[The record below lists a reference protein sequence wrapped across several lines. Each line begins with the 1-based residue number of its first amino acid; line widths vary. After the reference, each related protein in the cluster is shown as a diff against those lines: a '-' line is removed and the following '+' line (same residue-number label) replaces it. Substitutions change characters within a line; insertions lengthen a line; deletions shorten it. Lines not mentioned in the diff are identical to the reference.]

1 MSISS
6 STHKIFGIIGR
17 LSLVKS
23 NTLQGLNPKQR
34 AVFLRIQVKHYTF
47 IKNKKNIND
56 PIYGFITIKDELI
69 FKLIDHPS
77 FQRLRRISQL
87 GLTYLV
93 YPGAYHTRFHHAI
106 GAMHLMGRAIY
117 TLRQKG
123 HEITPEEE
131 RGVLVAILL
140 HDVGHGPFSHALE
153 HTLIPGVSHEALSL
167 KIMEDLNQEFDGALG
182 LAIDIFTNNYPKAFL
197 HQLISSQ
204 LDMDRLDYLRR
215 DSFYSG
221 VTEGSVNSERLLT
234 MLNVK
239 DDQLVVDAKG
249 IYSVEKFLVARR
261 LMYWQVYMH
270 KTVLSAEFMLVNI
283 LKRAKYLASK
293 CIALPGTQALQ
304 HFLKA
309 DYTWNDFE
317 ENPEIIAKFL
327 LLDDFDV
334 MSAIKDW
341 ALHEDLIL
349 SDLSRRIVHRK
360 LLKIRLQAAPF
371 DEALPD
377 KLAHGIREQYGFE
390 HGEEDY
396 MLIVAKVKNHA
407 YNNKKGHINLLY
419 KDGTTSDISQAAD
432 QMTIQALSE
441 PVERHFIC
449 YPRELKH
456 LL

>member
-1 MSISS
+1 MY
-6 STHKIFGIIGR
+6 TPARLKTCTIF
-17 LSLVKS
+17 
-23 NTLQGLNPKQR
+23 TLQ
-34 AVFLRIQVKHYTF
+34 VKLLTLST
-47 IKNKKNIND
+47 KNKIIND
-56 PIYGFITIKDELI
+56 PIYGFITVKDPLI
-69 FKLIDHPS
+69 YELIDHPY

-131 RGVLVAILL
+131 RGVLIAILL

-167 KIMEDLNQEFDGALG
+167 KIMEELNQEFDGALT
-182 LAIDIFTNNYPKAFL
+182 LAIDIFTNNHPKAFL

-239 DDQLVVDAKG
+239 DDQLVVDSKG

-283 LKRAKYLASK
+283 LKRAKYLANQGVE
-293 CIALPGTQALQ
+293 LTGTQALK
-304 HFLKA
+304 HFLHA

-317 ENPEIIAKFL
+317 ENPAILKKFL
-327 LLDDFDV
+327 ELDDFDV
-334 MSAIKDW
+334 MSGIKDW
-341 ALHEDLIL
+341 ANHSDLIL
-349 SDLSRRIVHRK
+349 SDLSGRIINRN
-360 LLKIRLQAAPF
+360 LLKIRLQETPF
-371 DEALPD
+371 EEE
-377 KLAHGIREQYGFE
+377 LAEKMAEGIRNQYGFT
-390 HGEEDY
+390 HGEEHY
-396 MLIVAKVKNHA
+396 MLIVDKVKNHA

-419 KDGTTSDISQAAD
+419 KDGHTSDISTAAD
-432 QMTIQALSE
+432 QMTINALSE

-449 YPRELKH
+449 FPRELRH

>member
-1 MSISS
+1 VY
-6 STHKIFGIIGR
+6 TPARLKTCTIF
-17 LSLVKS
+17 
-23 NTLQGLNPKQR
+23 TLQ
-34 AVFLRIQVKHYTF
+34 VKLLTLST
-47 IKNKKNIND
+47 KNKIIND
-56 PIYGFITIKDELI
+56 PIYGFITVKDPLI
-69 FKLIDHPS
+69 YELIDHPY

-131 RGVLVAILL
+131 RGVLIAILL

-167 KIMEDLNQEFDGALG
+167 KIMEELNQEFDGALT
-182 LAIDIFTNNYPKAFL
+182 LAIDIFTNNHPKAFL

-239 DDQLVVDAKG
+239 DDQLVVDSKG

-283 LKRAKYLASK
+283 LKRAKYLANQGVE
-293 CIALPGTQALQ
+293 LTGTQALK
-304 HFLKA
+304 HFLHA

-317 ENPEIIAKFL
+317 ENPAILKKFL
-327 LLDDFDV
+327 ELDDFDV
-334 MSAIKDW
+334 MSGIKDW
-341 ALHEDLIL
+341 ANHSDLIL
-349 SDLSRRIVHRK
+349 SDLSSRIINRN
-360 LLKIRLQAAPF
+360 LLKIRLQETPFEEEMAEKMAA
-371 DEALPD
+371 E
-377 KLAHGIREQYGFE
+377 IRNQYGFT
-390 HGEEDY
+390 HGEERY
-396 MLIVAKVKNHA
+396 MLIVDKVKNHA

-419 KDGTTSDISQAAD
+419 KDGHTSDISTAAD
-432 QMTIQALSE
+432 QMTINALSE

-449 YPRELKH
+449 FPRELRH

>member
-1 MSISS
+1 MY
-6 STHKIFGIIGR
+6 TPARLKTCTIF
-17 LSLVKS
+17 
-23 NTLQGLNPKQR
+23 TLQ
-34 AVFLRIQVKHYTF
+34 VKLLTLST
-47 IKNKKNIND
+47 KNKIIND
-56 PIYGFITIKDELI
+56 PIYGFITVKDPLI
-69 FKLIDHPS
+69 YELIDHPY

-131 RGVLVAILL
+131 RGVLIAILL

-167 KIMEDLNQEFDGALG
+167 KIMEELNQEFDGALT
-182 LAIDIFTNNYPKAFL
+182 LAIDIFTNNHPKAFL

-239 DDQLVVDAKG
+239 DDQLVVDSKG
-249 IYSVEKFLVARR
+249 IYSIEKFLVARR

-283 LKRAKYLASK
+283 LKRAKYLATQGVE
-293 CIALPGTQALQ
+293 LTGTQALK
-304 HFLKA
+304 HFLHA

-317 ENPEIIAKFL
+317 ENPSILKKFL
-327 LLDDFDV
+327 ELDDFDV
-334 MSAIKDW
+334 MSGIKDW
-341 ALHEDLIL
+341 ANHSDLIL
-349 SDLSRRIVHRK
+349 SDLSGRIINRN
-360 LLKIRLQAAPF
+360 LLKIRLQETPF
-371 DEALPD
+371 EEE
-377 KLAHGIREQYGFE
+377 LAEKMAEGIRNQYGFT
-390 HGEEDY
+390 HGEERY
-396 MLIVAKVKNHA
+396 MLIVDKVKNHA

-419 KDGTTSDISQAAD
+419 KDGHTSDISTAAD
-432 QMTIQALSE
+432 QMTINALSE

-449 YPRELKH
+449 FPRELRH

>member
-1 MSISS
+1 L
-6 STHKIFGIIGR
+6 ST
-17 LSLVKS
+17 
-23 NTLQGLNPKQR
+23 
-34 AVFLRIQVKHYTF
+34 
-47 IKNKKNIND
+47 KNKIIND
-56 PIYGFITIKDELI
+56 PIYGFITVKDPLI
-69 FKLIDHPS
+69 YELIDHPY

-131 RGVLVAILL
+131 RGVLIAILL

-167 KIMEDLNQEFDGALG
+167 KIMEELNQEFDGALT
-182 LAIDIFTNNYPKAFL
+182 LAIDIFTNNHPKAFL

-239 DDQLVVDAKG
+239 DDQLVVDSKG
-249 IYSVEKFLVARR
+249 IYSIEKFLVARR

-283 LKRAKYLASK
+283 LKRAKYLATQGVE
-293 CIALPGTQALQ
+293 LTGTQALK
-304 HFLKA
+304 HFLHA

-317 ENPEIIAKFL
+317 ENPAILKKFL
-327 LLDDFDV
+327 ELDDFDV
-334 MSAIKDW
+334 MSGIKDW
-341 ALHEDLIL
+341 ANHNDLIL
-349 SDLSRRIVHRK
+349 SDHSSRIINRN
-360 LLKIRLQAAPF
+360 LLKIRLQETPF
-371 DEALPD
+371 EEE
-377 KLAHGIREQYGFE
+377 LAEKMAEGIRNQYGFT
-390 HGEEDY
+390 HGEERY
-396 MLIVAKVKNHA
+396 MLIVDKVKNHA

-419 KDGTTSDISQAAD
+419 KDGHTSDISTAAD
-432 QMTIQALSE
+432 QMTINALSE

-449 YPRELKH
+449 FPRELRH

>member
-1 MSISS
+1 VY
-6 STHKIFGIIGR
+6 TPARLKTCTIF
-17 LSLVKS
+17 
-23 NTLQGLNPKQR
+23 TLQ
-34 AVFLRIQVKHYTF
+34 VKLLTLST
-47 IKNKKNIND
+47 KNKIIND
-56 PIYGFITIKDELI
+56 PIYGFITVKDPLI
-69 FKLIDHPS
+69 YELIDHPY

-131 RGVLVAILL
+131 RGVLIAILL

-167 KIMEDLNQEFDGALG
+167 KIMEELNQEFDSALT
-182 LAIDIFTNNYPKAFL
+182 LAIDIFTNNHPKAFL

-239 DDQLVVDAKG
+239 DDQLVVDSKG

-283 LKRAKYLASK
+283 LKRAKYLANQGVE
-293 CIALPGTQALQ
+293 LTGTQALK
-304 HFLKA
+304 HFLNA

-317 ENPEIIAKFL
+317 ENPAILKKFL
-327 LLDDFDV
+327 ELDDFDV
-334 MSAIKDW
+334 MSGIKDW
-341 ALHEDLIL
+341 ANHNDLIL
-349 SDLSRRIVHRK
+349 SDLSSRIINRN
-360 LLKIRLQAAPF
+360 LLKIRLQETPF
-371 DEALPD
+371 EEEMAE
-377 KLAHGIREQYGFE
+377 KMAEGIRNQYGFT
-390 HGEEDY
+390 HGEEHY
-396 MLIVAKVKNHA
+396 MLIVDKVKNHA

-419 KDGTTSDISQAAD
+419 KDGHTSDISTAAD
-432 QMTIQALSE
+432 QMTINALSE

-449 YPRELKH
+449 FPRELRH

>member
-1 MSISS
+1 VY
-6 STHKIFGIIGR
+6 TPARLKTCTIFT
-17 LSLVKS
+17 S
-23 NTLQGLNPKQR
+23 
-34 AVFLRIQVKHYTF
+34 QVKLLTLST
-47 IKNKKNIND
+47 KNKIIND
-56 PIYGFITIKDELI
+56 PIYGFITVKDPLI
-69 FKLIDHPS
+69 YELIDHPY

-131 RGVLVAILL
+131 RGVLIAILL

-167 KIMEDLNQEFDGALG
+167 KIMEELNQEFDGALT
-182 LAIDIFTNNYPKAFL
+182 LAIDIFTNNHPKAFL

-239 DDQLVVDAKG
+239 DDQLVVDSKG
-249 IYSVEKFLVARR
+249 IYSIEKFLVARR

-283 LKRAKYLASK
+283 LKRAKYLATQGVE
-293 CIALPGTQALQ
+293 LTGTQALK
-304 HFLKA
+304 HFLHA

-317 ENPEIIAKFL
+317 ENPAILKKFL
-327 LLDDFDV
+327 ELDDFDV
-334 MSAIKDW
+334 MSGIKDW
-341 ALHEDLIL
+341 ANHNDLIL
-349 SDLSRRIVHRK
+349 SDLSSRIINRN
-360 LLKIRLQAAPF
+360 LLKIRLQETPF
-371 DEALPD
+371 EEE
-377 KLAHGIREQYGFE
+377 LAEKMAEGIRNQYGFT
-390 HGEEDY
+390 HGEERY
-396 MLIVAKVKNHA
+396 MLIVDKVKNHA

-419 KDGTTSDISQAAD
+419 KDGHTSDISTAAD
-432 QMTIQALSE
+432 QMTINALSE

-449 YPRELKH
+449 FPRELRH

>member
-1 MSISS
+1 VY
-6 STHKIFGIIGR
+6 TPARLKTCTIF
-17 LSLVKS
+17 
-23 NTLQGLNPKQR
+23 TLQ
-34 AVFLRIQVKHYTF
+34 VKLLTLST
-47 IKNKKNIND
+47 KNKIIND
-56 PIYGFITIKDELI
+56 PIYGFITVKDPLI
-69 FKLIDHPS
+69 YELIDHPY

-131 RGVLVAILL
+131 RGVLIAILL

-167 KIMEDLNQEFDGALG
+167 KIMEELNQEFDGALT
-182 LAIDIFTNNYPKAFL
+182 LAIDIFTNNHPKAFL

-239 DDQLVVDAKG
+239 DDQLVVDSKG
-249 IYSVEKFLVARR
+249 IYSIEKFLVARR

-283 LKRAKYLASK
+283 LKRAKYLATQGVELT
-293 CIALPGTQALQ
+293 CTQALK
-304 HFLKA
+304 HFLHA

-317 ENPEIIAKFL
+317 ENPAILKKFL
-327 LLDDFDV
+327 ELDDFDV
-334 MSAIKDW
+334 MSSIKDW
-341 ALHEDLIL
+341 ANHNDLIL
-349 SDLSRRIVHRK
+349 SDLSGRIINRN
-360 LLKIRLQAAPF
+360 LLKIRLQETPF
-371 DEALPD
+371 EEEMAE
-377 KLAHGIREQYGFE
+377 KMAEGIRNQYGFT
-390 HGEEDY
+390 HGEERY
-396 MLIVAKVKNHA
+396 MLIVDKVKNHA

-419 KDGTTSDISQAAD
+419 KDGHTSDISAAAD
-432 QMTIQALSE
+432 QMTINALSE

-449 YPRELKH
+449 FPRELRH

>member
-1 MSISS
+1 MS
-6 STHKIFGIIGR
+6 K
-17 LSLVKS
+17 
-23 NTLQGLNPKQR
+23 
-34 AVFLRIQVKHYTF
+34 
-47 IKNKKNIND
+47 KNKIIND
-56 PIYGFITIKDELI
+56 PIYGFITIKDGLVYE
-69 FKLIDHPS
+69 LIDHPY

-131 RGVLVAILL
+131 RGVLIAILL

-167 KIMEDLNQEFDGALG
+167 KIMEELNQEFDGALT
-182 LAIDIFTNNYPKAFL
+182 LAIDIFTNNHPKAFL

-239 DDQLVVDAKG
+239 DDQLVVDSKG

-283 LKRAKYLASK
+283 LKRAKYLASQGVE
-293 CIALPGTQALQ
+293 LNGTQALK
-304 HFLKA
+304 HFLHA

-317 ENPEIIAKFL
+317 ENPAILKKFL
-327 LLDDFDV
+327 ELDDFDV
-334 MSAIKDW
+334 MSGIKDW
-341 ALHEDLIL
+341 ANHSDLIL
-349 SDLSRRIVHRK
+349 SDLSGRIINRN
-360 LLKIRLQAAPF
+360 LLKIRLQETPF
-371 DEALPD
+371 EEE
-377 KLAHGIREQYGFE
+377 LAEKMAEGIRNQYGFT
-390 HGEEDY
+390 HGEERY
-396 MLIVAKVKNHA
+396 MLIVDKVKNHA

-419 KDGTTSDISQAAD
+419 KDGHTSDISTAAD
-432 QMTIQALSE
+432 QMTINALSE

-449 YPRELKH
+449 FPRELRH

>member
-1 MSISS
+1 VY
-6 STHKIFGIIGR
+6 TPARLKTCTIF
-17 LSLVKS
+17 
-23 NTLQGLNPKQR
+23 TLQ
-34 AVFLRIQVKHYTF
+34 VKLLTLST
-47 IKNKKNIND
+47 KNKIIND
-56 PIYGFITIKDELI
+56 PIYGFITVKDPLI
-69 FKLIDHPS
+69 YELIDHPY

-131 RGVLVAILL
+131 RGVLIAILL

-167 KIMEDLNQEFDGALG
+167 KIMEELNQEFDGALT
-182 LAIDIFTNNYPKAFL
+182 LAIDIFTNNHPKAFL

-239 DDQLVVDAKG
+239 DDQLVVDSKG

-283 LKRAKYLASK
+283 LKRAKYLANQGVE
-293 CIALPGTQALQ
+293 LTGTQALK
-304 HFLKA
+304 HFLHA

-317 ENPEIIAKFL
+317 ENPAILKKFL
-327 LLDDFDV
+327 ELDDFDV
-334 MSAIKDW
+334 MSGIKDW
-341 ALHEDLIL
+341 ANHNDLIL
-349 SDLSRRIVHRK
+349 SDLSSRIINRN
-360 LLKIRLQAAPF
+360 LLKIRLQETPF
-371 DEALPD
+371 EEE
-377 KLAHGIREQYGFE
+377 LAEKMAEGIRNQYGFT
-390 HGEEDY
+390 HGEERY
-396 MLIVAKVKNHA
+396 MLIVDKVKNHA

-419 KDGTTSDISQAAD
+419 KDGHTSDISTAAD
-432 QMTIQALSE
+432 QMTINALSE

-449 YPRELKH
+449 FPRELRH

>member
-1 MSISS
+1 MY
-6 STHKIFGIIGR
+6 TPARLKTCTIF
-17 LSLVKS
+17 
-23 NTLQGLNPKQR
+23 TLQ
-34 AVFLRIQVKHYTF
+34 VKLLTLST
-47 IKNKKNIND
+47 KNKIIND
-56 PIYGFITIKDELI
+56 PIYGFITVKDPLI
-69 FKLIDHPS
+69 YELIDHPY

-131 RGVLVAILL
+131 RGVLIAILL

-167 KIMEDLNQEFDGALG
+167 KIMEELNEEFDGALT
-182 LAIDIFTNNYPKAFL
+182 LAIDIFTNNHPKAFL

-239 DDQLVVDAKG
+239 DDQLVVDSKG
-249 IYSVEKFLVARR
+249 IYSIEKFLVARR

-283 LKRAKYLASK
+283 LKRAKYLATQGVE
-293 CIALPGTQALQ
+293 LTGTQALK
-304 HFLKA
+304 HFLHA

-317 ENPEIIAKFL
+317 ENQAILKKFL
-327 LLDDFDV
+327 ELDDFDV
-334 MSAIKDW
+334 MSGIKDW
-341 ALHEDLIL
+341 ANHSDLIL
-349 SDLSRRIVHRK
+349 SDLSGRIINRN
-360 LLKIRLQAAPF
+360 LLKIRLQETPF
-371 DEALPD
+371 EEE
-377 KLAHGIREQYGFE
+377 LAEKMAEGIRNQYGFT
-390 HGEEDY
+390 HGEERY
-396 MLIVAKVKNHA
+396 MLIVDKVKNHA

-419 KDGTTSDISQAAD
+419 KDGHTSDISTAAD
-432 QMTIQALSE
+432 QMTINALSE

-449 YPRELKH
+449 FPRELRH

>member
-1 MSISS
+1 MY
-6 STHKIFGIIGR
+6 TPARLKTCTIF
-17 LSLVKS
+17 
-23 NTLQGLNPKQR
+23 TLQ
-34 AVFLRIQVKHYTF
+34 VKLLTLST
-47 IKNKKNIND
+47 KNKIIND
-56 PIYGFITIKDELI
+56 PIYGFITVKDPLI
-69 FKLIDHPS
+69 YELIDHPY

-131 RGVLVAILL
+131 RGVLIAILL

-167 KIMEDLNQEFDGALG
+167 KIMEELNQEFDGALT
-182 LAIDIFTNNYPKAFL
+182 LAIDIFTNNHPKAFL

-239 DDQLVVDAKG
+239 DDQLVVDSKG
-249 IYSVEKFLVARR
+249 IYSIEKFLVARR

-283 LKRAKYLASK
+283 LKRAKYLATQGVE
-293 CIALPGTQALQ
+293 LTGTQALK
-304 HFLKA
+304 HFLHA

-317 ENPEIIAKFL
+317 ENPAILKKFL
-327 LLDDFDV
+327 ELDDFDV
-334 MSAIKDW
+334 MSGIKDW
-341 ALHEDLIL
+341 ANHNDLIL
-349 SDLSRRIVHRK
+349 SDLSGRIINRN
-360 LLKIRLQAAPF
+360 LLKIRLQETPF
-371 DEALPD
+371 EEE
-377 KLAHGIREQYGFE
+377 LAEKMAEGIRNQYGFT
-390 HGEEDY
+390 HGEERY
-396 MLIVAKVKNHA
+396 MLIVDKVKNHA

-419 KDGTTSDISQAAD
+419 KDGHTSDISTAAD
-432 QMTIQALSE
+432 QMTINALSE

-449 YPRELKH
+449 FPRELRH

>member
-1 MSISS
+1 L
-6 STHKIFGIIGR
+6 ST
-17 LSLVKS
+17 
-23 NTLQGLNPKQR
+23 
-34 AVFLRIQVKHYTF
+34 
-47 IKNKKNIND
+47 KNKIIND
-56 PIYGFITIKDELI
+56 PIYGFITIKDPLIYELI
-69 FKLIDHPS
+69 NHPY

-123 HEITPEEE
+123 QEISSEEE
-131 RGVLVAILL
+131 RGVLIAILL
-140 HDVGHGPFSHALE
+140 HDIGHGPFSHALE

-167 KIMEDLNQEFDGALG
+167 KIMEELNLEYNGSLD
-182 LAIDIFTNNYPKAFL
+182 LAIDIFTNNYSKAYL

-239 DDQLVVDAKG
+239 DDQLVVDSKG

-270 KTVLSAEFMLVNI
+270 KTVISAEFMLVNI
-283 LKRAKYLASK
+283 LKRAKYLAAQG
-293 CIALPGTQALQ
+293 IALDGPRTLK

-317 ENPEIIAKFL
+317 ENPEILKKFL
-327 LLDDFDV
+327 SLDDFDI
-334 MSAIKDW
+334 MSGIKEW
-341 ALHEDLIL
+341 VNNKDLLL
-349 SDLSRRIVHRK
+349 SDLS
-360 LLKIRLQAAPF
+360 
-371 DEALPD
+371 
-377 KLAHGIREQYGFE
+377 Y
-390 HGEEDY
+390 
-396 MLIVAKVKNHA
+396 KN
-407 YNNKKGHINLLY
+407 Y
-419 KDGTTSDISQAAD
+419 Q
-432 QMTIQALSE
+432 
-441 PVERHFIC
+441 
-449 YPRELKH
+449 
-456 LL
+456 

>member
-1 MSISS
+1 MYTPARLKTCTIFTLPVKLLTL
-6 STHKIFGIIGR
+6 ST
-17 LSLVKS
+17 
-23 NTLQGLNPKQR
+23 
-34 AVFLRIQVKHYTF
+34 
-47 IKNKKNIND
+47 KNKIIND
-56 PIYGFITIKDELI
+56 PIYGFITVKDPLIYELI
-69 FKLIDHPS
+69 NHPY

-131 RGVLVAILL
+131 RGVLIAILL

-167 KIMEDLNQEFDGALG
+167 KIMEELNQEFDGALT
-182 LAIDIFTNNYPKAFL
+182 LAIDIFTNNHPKAFL

-239 DDQLVVDAKG
+239 DDQLVVDSKG

-283 LKRAKYLASK
+283 LKRAKYLA
-293 CIALPGTQALQ
+293 AQGVELTGTQALK
-304 HFLKA
+304 HFLHA

-317 ENPEIIAKFL
+317 ENPAILKKFL
-327 LLDDFDV
+327 ELDDFDV
-334 MSAIKDW
+334 MSGIKDW
-341 ALHEDLIL
+341 ANHNDLIL
-349 SDLSRRIVHRK
+349 SDLSGRIINRN
-360 LLKIRLQAAPF
+360 LLKIRLQETPF
-371 DEALPD
+371 EEE
-377 KLAHGIREQYGFE
+377 LAKKMAEGIRNQYGFT
-390 HGEEDY
+390 HGEERY
-396 MLIVAKVKNHA
+396 MLIVDKVKNHA

-419 KDGTTSDISQAAD
+419 KDGHTSDISTAAD
-432 QMTIQALSE
+432 QMTINALSE

-449 YPRELKH
+449 FPRELRH

>member
-1 MSISS
+1 MY
-6 STHKIFGIIGR
+6 TPARLKTCTIF
-17 LSLVKS
+17 
-23 NTLQGLNPKQR
+23 TLQ
-34 AVFLRIQVKHYTF
+34 VKLLTLST
-47 IKNKKNIND
+47 KNKIIND
-56 PIYGFITIKDELI
+56 PIYGFITVKDPLIYELI
-69 FKLIDHPS
+69 NHPY

-131 RGVLVAILL
+131 RGVLIAILL

-167 KIMEDLNQEFDGALG
+167 KIMEELNQEFDGALT
-182 LAIDIFTNNYPKAFL
+182 LAIDIFTNNHPKAFL

-239 DDQLVVDAKG
+239 DDQLVVDSKG

-283 LKRAKYLASK
+283 LRRAKYLATQGVE
-293 CIALPGTQALQ
+293 LTGTQALK
-304 HFLKA
+304 HFLHA

-317 ENPEIIAKFL
+317 ENPAILKKFL
-327 LLDDFDV
+327 ELDDFDV
-334 MSAIKDW
+334 MSGIKDW
-341 ALHEDLIL
+341 ANHNDLIL
-349 SDLSRRIVHRK
+349 SDLSGRIINRN
-360 LLKIRLQAAPF
+360 LLKIRLQETPF
-371 DEALPD
+371 EEE
-377 KLAHGIREQYGFE
+377 LAKKMAEGIRNQYGFT
-390 HGEEDY
+390 HGEERY
-396 MLIVAKVKNHA
+396 MLIVDKVKNHA

-419 KDGTTSDISQAAD
+419 KDGHTSDISTAAD
-432 QMTIQALSE
+432 QMTINALSE

-449 YPRELKH
+449 FPRELRH

>member
-1 MSISS
+1 MY
-6 STHKIFGIIGR
+6 TPARLKTCTIF
-17 LSLVKS
+17 
-23 NTLQGLNPKQR
+23 TLQ
-34 AVFLRIQVKHYTF
+34 VKLLTLST
-47 IKNKKNIND
+47 KNKIIND
-56 PIYGFITIKDELI
+56 PIYGFITVKDPLI
-69 FKLIDHPS
+69 YKLIDHPY

-131 RGVLVAILL
+131 RGVLIAILL

-167 KIMEDLNQEFDGALG
+167 KIMEELNQEFDGALT
-182 LAIDIFTNNYPKAFL
+182 LAIDIFTNNHPKAFL

-239 DDQLVVDAKG
+239 DDQLVVDSKG

-283 LKRAKYLASK
+283 LKRAKYLAGQGVE
-293 CIALPGTQALQ
+293 LTGTQALK
-304 HFLKA
+304 HFLHA

-317 ENPEIIAKFL
+317 ENPAILKKFL
-327 LLDDFDV
+327 ELDDFDV
-334 MSAIKDW
+334 MSGIKDW
-341 ALHEDLIL
+341 ANHSDLIL
-349 SDLSRRIVHRK
+349 SDLSGRIINRN
-360 LLKIRLQAAPF
+360 LLKIRLQEAPF
-371 DEALPD
+371 AEE
-377 KLAHGIREQYGFE
+377 LAKKMAEGIRNQYGFT
-390 HGEEDY
+390 HGEERY
-396 MLIVAKVKNHA
+396 MLIVDKVKNHA

-419 KDGTTSDISQAAD
+419 KDGHTSDISTAAD
-432 QMTIQALSE
+432 QMTINALSE

-449 YPRELKH
+449 FPRELRY

>member
-1 MSISS
+1 VY
-6 STHKIFGIIGR
+6 TPARLKTCTIF
-17 LSLVKS
+17 
-23 NTLQGLNPKQR
+23 TLQ
-34 AVFLRIQVKHYTF
+34 VKLLTLST
-47 IKNKKNIND
+47 KNKIIND
-56 PIYGFITIKDELI
+56 PIYGFITVKDPLI
-69 FKLIDHPS
+69 YELIDHPY

-131 RGVLVAILL
+131 RGVLIAILL

-167 KIMEDLNQEFDGALG
+167 KIMEELNQEFDGALT
-182 LAIDIFTNNYPKAFL
+182 LAIDIFTNNHPKAFL

-239 DDQLVVDAKG
+239 DDQLVVDSKG
-249 IYSVEKFLVARR
+249 IYSIEKFLVARR

-283 LKRAKYLASK
+283 LKRAKYLATQGVE
-293 CIALPGTQALQ
+293 LTGTQALK
-304 HFLKA
+304 HFLHA

-317 ENPEIIAKFL
+317 ENPAILKKFL
-327 LLDDFDV
+327 ELDDFDV
-334 MSAIKDW
+334 MSGIKDW
-341 ALHEDLIL
+341 ANHNDLIL
-349 SDLSRRIVHRK
+349 SDLSGRIINRN
-360 LLKIRLQAAPF
+360 LLKIRLQETPF
-371 DEALPD
+371 EEE
-377 KLAHGIREQYGFE
+377 LAEKMAEGIRNQYGFT
-390 HGEEDY
+390 HGEERY
-396 MLIVAKVKNHA
+396 MLIVDKVKNHA

-419 KDGTTSDISQAAD
+419 KDGHTSDISTAAD
-432 QMTIQALSE
+432 QMTINALSE

-449 YPRELKH
+449 FPRELRH

>member
-1 MSISS
+1 MY
-6 STHKIFGIIGR
+6 TPARLKTCTIF
-17 LSLVKS
+17 
-23 NTLQGLNPKQR
+23 TLQ
-34 AVFLRIQVKHYTF
+34 VKLLTLST
-47 IKNKKNIND
+47 KNKIIND
-56 PIYGFITIKDELI
+56 PIYGFITVKDPLI
-69 FKLIDHPS
+69 YELIDHPY

-131 RGVLVAILL
+131 RGVLIAILL

-167 KIMEDLNQEFDGALG
+167 KIMEELNQEFDGALT
-182 LAIDIFTNNYPKAFL
+182 LAIDIFTNNHPKAFL

-239 DDQLVVDAKG
+239 DDQLVVDSKG

-283 LKRAKYLASK
+283 LKRAKYLANQGVE
-293 CIALPGTQALQ
+293 LTGTQALK
-304 HFLKA
+304 HFLHA

-317 ENPEIIAKFL
+317 ENPAILKKFL
-327 LLDDFDV
+327 ELDDFDV
-334 MSAIKDW
+334 MSSIKDW
-341 ALHEDLIL
+341 ANHNDLIL
-349 SDLSRRIVHRK
+349 SDLSSRIINRN
-360 LLKIRLQAAPF
+360 LLKIRLQETPF
-371 DEALPD
+371 EEEMAE
-377 KLAHGIREQYGFE
+377 KMAEGIRNQYGFT
-390 HGEEDY
+390 HGEERY
-396 MLIVAKVKNHA
+396 MLIVDKVKNHA

-419 KDGTTSDISQAAD
+419 KDGHTSDISTAAD
-432 QMTIQALSE
+432 QMTINALSE

-449 YPRELKH
+449 FPRELRH

>member
-1 MSISS
+1 MY
-6 STHKIFGIIGR
+6 TPARLKTCTIF
-17 LSLVKS
+17 
-23 NTLQGLNPKQR
+23 TLQ
-34 AVFLRIQVKHYTF
+34 VKLLTLST
-47 IKNKKNIND
+47 KNKIIND
-56 PIYGFITIKDELI
+56 PIYGFITVKDPLI
-69 FKLIDHPS
+69 YELIDHPY

-131 RGVLVAILL
+131 RGVLIAILL

-167 KIMEDLNQEFDGALG
+167 KIMEELNQEFDGALT
-182 LAIDIFTNNYPKAFL
+182 LAIDIFTNNHPKAFL

-239 DDQLVVDAKG
+239 DDQLVVDSKG
-249 IYSVEKFLVARR
+249 IYSIEKFLVARR

-283 LKRAKYLASK
+283 LKRAKYLATQGVE
-293 CIALPGTQALQ
+293 LTGTQALK
-304 HFLKA
+304 HFLHA

-317 ENPEIIAKFL
+317 ENPAILKKFL
-327 LLDDFDV
+327 ELDDFDV
-334 MSAIKDW
+334 MSGIKDW
-341 ALHEDLIL
+341 ANHSDLIL
-349 SDLSRRIVHRK
+349 SDLSGRIINRN
-360 LLKIRLQAAPF
+360 LLKIRLQETPF
-371 DEALPD
+371 EEE
-377 KLAHGIREQYGFE
+377 LAEKMAEGIRNQYGFT
-390 HGEEDY
+390 HGEERY
-396 MLIVAKVKNHA
+396 MLIVDKVKNHA

-419 KDGTTSDISQAAD
+419 KDGHTSDISTAAD
-432 QMTIQALSE
+432 QMTINALSE

-449 YPRELKH
+449 FPRELRH

>member
-1 MSISS
+1 MY
-6 STHKIFGIIGR
+6 TPARLKTCTIF
-17 LSLVKS
+17 
-23 NTLQGLNPKQR
+23 TLQ
-34 AVFLRIQVKHYTF
+34 VKLLTLST
-47 IKNKKNIND
+47 KNKIIND
-56 PIYGFITIKDELI
+56 PIYGFITVKDPLI
-69 FKLIDHPS
+69 YELIDHPY

-131 RGVLVAILL
+131 RGVLIAILL

-167 KIMEDLNQEFDGALG
+167 KIMEELNQEFDGALT
-182 LAIDIFTNNYPKAFL
+182 LAIDIFTNNHPKAFL

-204 LDMDRLDYLRR
+204 MDMDRLDYLRR

-239 DDQLVVDAKG
+239 DDQLVVDSKG

-283 LKRAKYLASK
+283 LKRAKYLA
-293 CIALPGTQALQ
+293 AQGVELTGTQALK
-304 HFLKA
+304 HFLHA

-317 ENPEIIAKFL
+317 ENPAILKKFL
-327 LLDDFDV
+327 ELDDFDV
-334 MSAIKDW
+334 MSGIKDW
-341 ALHEDLIL
+341 ANHSDLIL
-349 SDLSRRIVHRK
+349 SDLSGRIINRN
-360 LLKIRLQAAPF
+360 LLKIRLQETPF
-371 DEALPD
+371 EEE
-377 KLAHGIREQYGFE
+377 LAKKMAEGIRNQYGFT
-390 HGEEDY
+390 HGEERY
-396 MLIVAKVKNHA
+396 MLIVDKVKNHA

-419 KDGTTSDISQAAD
+419 KDGHTSDISTAAD
-432 QMTIQALSE
+432 QMTINALSE

-449 YPRELKH
+449 FPRELRH

>member
-1 MSISS
+1 MY
-6 STHKIFGIIGR
+6 TPARLKTCTIF
-17 LSLVKS
+17 
-23 NTLQGLNPKQR
+23 TLQ
-34 AVFLRIQVKHYTF
+34 VKLLTLST
-47 IKNKKNIND
+47 KNKIIND
-56 PIYGFITIKDELI
+56 PIYGFITVKDPLI
-69 FKLIDHPS
+69 YELIDHPY

-131 RGVLVAILL
+131 RGVLIAILL

-167 KIMEDLNQEFDGALG
+167 KIMEELNQEFDGALT
-182 LAIDIFTNNYPKAFL
+182 LAIDIFTNNHPKAFL

-239 DDQLVVDAKG
+239 DDQLVVDSKG
-249 IYSVEKFLVARR
+249 IYSIEKFLVARR

-283 LKRAKYLASK
+283 LKRAKYLATQGVELTGTH
-293 CIALPGTQALQ
+293 ALK
-304 HFLKA
+304 HFLHA

-317 ENPEIIAKFL
+317 ENPAILKKFL
-327 LLDDFDV
+327 ELDDFDV
-334 MSAIKDW
+334 MSGIKDW
-341 ALHEDLIL
+341 ANHNDLIL
-349 SDLSRRIVHRK
+349 SDLSSRIINRN
-360 LLKIRLQAAPF
+360 LLKIRLQETPF
-371 DEALPD
+371 EEE
-377 KLAHGIREQYGFE
+377 LAEKMAEGIRNQYGFT
-390 HGEEDY
+390 HGEERY
-396 MLIVAKVKNHA
+396 MLIVDKVKNHA

-419 KDGTTSDISQAAD
+419 KDGHTSDISTAAD
-432 QMTIQALSE
+432 QMTINALSE

-449 YPRELKH
+449 FPRELRH

>member
-1 MSISS
+1 MY
-6 STHKIFGIIGR
+6 TPARLKTCTIF
-17 LSLVKS
+17 
-23 NTLQGLNPKQR
+23 TLQ
-34 AVFLRIQVKHYTF
+34 VKLLTLST
-47 IKNKKNIND
+47 KNKIIND
-56 PIYGFITIKDELI
+56 PIYGFITVKDPLI
-69 FKLIDHPS
+69 YELIDHPY

-131 RGVLVAILL
+131 RGVLIAILL

-167 KIMEDLNQEFDGALG
+167 KIMEELNQEFDGALT

-239 DDQLVVDAKG
+239 DDQLVVDSKG
-249 IYSVEKFLVARR
+249 IYSIEKFLVARR

-283 LKRAKYLASK
+283 LKRAKYLATQGVE
-293 CIALPGTQALQ
+293 LTGTQALK
-304 HFLKA
+304 HFLHA

-317 ENPEIIAKFL
+317 ENPAILKKFL
-327 LLDDFDV
+327 ELDDFDV
-334 MSAIKDW
+334 MSGIKDW
-341 ALHEDLIL
+341 ANHSDLIL
-349 SDLSRRIVHRK
+349 SDLSGRIINRN
-360 LLKIRLQAAPF
+360 LLKIRLQETPF
-371 DEALPD
+371 EEE
-377 KLAHGIREQYGFE
+377 LAEKMAEGIRNQYGFT
-390 HGEEDY
+390 HGEERY
-396 MLIVAKVKNHA
+396 MLIVDKVKNHA

-419 KDGTTSDISQAAD
+419 KDGHTSDISTAAD
-432 QMTIQALSE
+432 QMTINALSE

-449 YPRELKH
+449 FPRELRH

>member
-1 MSISS
+1 MY
-6 STHKIFGIIGR
+6 TPARLKTCTIF
-17 LSLVKS
+17 
-23 NTLQGLNPKQR
+23 TLQ
-34 AVFLRIQVKHYTF
+34 VKLLTLST
-47 IKNKKNIND
+47 KNKIIND
-56 PIYGFITIKDELI
+56 PIYGFITVKDPLI
-69 FKLIDHPS
+69 YELIDHPY

-131 RGVLVAILL
+131 RGVLIAILL

-167 KIMEDLNQEFDGALG
+167 KIMEELNQEFDGALT
-182 LAIDIFTNNYPKAFL
+182 LAIDIFTNNHPKAFL

-239 DDQLVVDAKG
+239 DDQLVVDSKG

-283 LKRAKYLASK
+283 LKRAKYLANQGVE
-293 CIALPGTQALQ
+293 LTGTQALK
-304 HFLKA
+304 HFLHA

-317 ENPEIIAKFL
+317 ENPAILKKFL
-327 LLDDFDV
+327 ELDDFDV
-334 MSAIKDW
+334 MSGIKDW
-341 ALHEDLIL
+341 ANHNDLIL
-349 SDLSRRIVHRK
+349 SDLSGRIINRN
-360 LLKIRLQAAPF
+360 LLKIRLQETPF
-371 DEALPD
+371 EEEMAE
-377 KLAHGIREQYGFE
+377 KMAEGIRNQYGFT
-390 HGEEDY
+390 HGEERY
-396 MLIVAKVKNHA
+396 MLIVDKVKNHA

-419 KDGTTSDISQAAD
+419 KDGHTSDISTAAD
-432 QMTIQALSE
+432 QMTINALSE

-449 YPRELKH
+449 FPRELRH

>member
-1 MSISS
+1 MY
-6 STHKIFGIIGR
+6 TPARLKTCTIF
-17 LSLVKS
+17 
-23 NTLQGLNPKQR
+23 TLQ
-34 AVFLRIQVKHYTF
+34 VKLLTLST
-47 IKNKKNIND
+47 KNKIIND
-56 PIYGFITIKDELI
+56 PIYGFITVKDPLI
-69 FKLIDHPS
+69 YELIDHPY

-131 RGVLVAILL
+131 RGVLIAILL

-167 KIMEDLNQEFDGALG
+167 KIMEELNQEFDGALT
-182 LAIDIFTNNYPKAFL
+182 LAIDIFTNNHPKAFL

-239 DDQLVVDAKG
+239 DDQLVVDSKG
-249 IYSVEKFLVARR
+249 IYSIEKFLVARR

-283 LKRAKYLASK
+283 LKRAKYLATQGVE
-293 CIALPGTQALQ
+293 LTGTQALK
-304 HFLKA
+304 HFLHA

-317 ENPEIIAKFL
+317 ENPAILKKFL
-327 LLDDFDV
+327 ELDDFDV
-334 MSAIKDW
+334 MSGIKDW
-341 ALHEDLIL
+341 ANHSDLIL
-349 SDLSRRIVHRK
+349 SDLSGRIINRN
-360 LLKIRLQAAPF
+360 LLKIRLQETPF
-371 DEALPD
+371 EEE
-377 KLAHGIREQYGFE
+377 LAEKMAEGIRNLYGFS
-390 HGEEDY
+390 HGEERY
-396 MLIVAKVKNHA
+396 MLIVDKVKNHA

-419 KDGTTSDISQAAD
+419 KDGHTSDISTAAD
-432 QMTIQALSE
+432 QMTINALSE

-449 YPRELKH
+449 FPRELRH

>member
-1 MSISS
+1 VY
-6 STHKIFGIIGR
+6 TPARLKTCTIF
-17 LSLVKS
+17 
-23 NTLQGLNPKQR
+23 TLQ
-34 AVFLRIQVKHYTF
+34 VKLLTLST
-47 IKNKKNIND
+47 KNKIIND
-56 PIYGFITIKDELI
+56 PIYGFITVKDPLI
-69 FKLIDHPS
+69 YELIDHPY

-131 RGVLVAILL
+131 RGVLIAILL

-167 KIMEDLNQEFDGALG
+167 KIMEELNQEFDSALT
-182 LAIDIFTNNYPKAFL
+182 LAIDIFTNNHPKAFL

-239 DDQLVVDAKG
+239 DDQLVVDSKG

-283 LKRAKYLASK
+283 LKRAKYLANQGVE
-293 CIALPGTQALQ
+293 LTGTQALK
-304 HFLKA
+304 HFLNA

-317 ENPEIIAKFL
+317 ENPAILKKFL
-327 LLDDFDV
+327 ELDDFDV
-334 MSAIKDW
+334 MSGIKDW
-341 ALHEDLIL
+341 ANHNDLIL
-349 SDLSRRIVHRK
+349 SDLSSRIINRN
-360 LLKIRLQAAPF
+360 LLKIRLQETPF
-371 DEALPD
+371 EEEMAE
-377 KLAHGIREQYGFE
+377 KMAEGIRNQYGFT
-390 HGEEDY
+390 HGEERY
-396 MLIVAKVKNHA
+396 MLIVDKVKNHA

-419 KDGTTSDISQAAD
+419 KDGHTSDISTAAD
-432 QMTIQALSE
+432 QMTINALSE

-449 YPRELKH
+449 FPRELRH

>member
-1 MSISS
+1 MS
-6 STHKIFGIIGR
+6 K
-17 LSLVKS
+17 
-23 NTLQGLNPKQR
+23 
-34 AVFLRIQVKHYTF
+34 
-47 IKNKKNIND
+47 KNKIIND
-56 PIYGFITIKDELI
+56 PIYGFITIKDGLI
-69 FKLIDHPS
+69 YELIDHPY

-131 RGVLVAILL
+131 RGVLIAILL

-167 KIMEDLNQEFDGALG
+167 KIMEELNQEFDGALT
-182 LAIDIFTNNYPKAFL
+182 LAIDIFTNNHPKAFL

-239 DDQLVVDAKG
+239 DDQLVVDSKG

-283 LKRAKYLASK
+283 LKRAKYLAGQGVE
-293 CIALPGTQALQ
+293 LTGTQALK
-304 HFLKA
+304 HFLHA

-317 ENPEIIAKFL
+317 ENPAILKKFL
-327 LLDDFDV
+327 ELDDFDV
-334 MSAIKDW
+334 MSGIKDW
-341 ALHEDLIL
+341 ANHSDLIL
-349 SDLSRRIVHRK
+349 SDLSSRIINRN
-360 LLKIRLQAAPF
+360 LLKIRLQEAPF
-371 DEALPD
+371 AQE
-377 KLAHGIREQYGFE
+377 LAKKMAEGIRNQYGFT
-390 HGEEDY
+390 HGEERY
-396 MLIVAKVKNHA
+396 MLIVDKVKNHA

-419 KDGTTSDISQAAD
+419 KDGHTSDISTAAD
-432 QMTIQALSE
+432 QMTINALSE

-449 YPRELKH
+449 FPRELRH

>member
-1 MSISS
+1 MY
-6 STHKIFGIIGR
+6 TPARLKTCTIF
-17 LSLVKS
+17 
-23 NTLQGLNPKQR
+23 TLQ
-34 AVFLRIQVKHYTF
+34 VKLLTLST
-47 IKNKKNIND
+47 KNKIIND
-56 PIYGFITIKDELI
+56 PIYGFITVKDPLI
-69 FKLIDHPS
+69 YELIDHPY

-131 RGVLVAILL
+131 RGVLIAILL

-167 KIMEDLNQEFDGALG
+167 KIMEELNQEFDGALT
-182 LAIDIFTNNYPKAFL
+182 LAIDIFTNNHPKAFL

-239 DDQLVVDAKG
+239 DDQLVVDSKG
-249 IYSVEKFLVARR
+249 IYSIEKFLVARR

-283 LKRAKYLASK
+283 LKRAKYLATQGVE
-293 CIALPGTQALQ
+293 LTGTQALK
-304 HFLKA
+304 HFLHA

-317 ENPEIIAKFL
+317 ENPAILKKFL
-327 LLDDFDV
+327 ELDDFDV
-334 MSAIKDW
+334 MSGIKDW
-341 ALHEDLIL
+341 VNHSDLIL
-349 SDLSRRIVHRK
+349 SDLSGRIINRN
-360 LLKIRLQAAPF
+360 LLKIRLQETPF
-371 DEALPD
+371 EEE
-377 KLAHGIREQYGFE
+377 LAEKMAEGIRNQYGFT
-390 HGEEDY
+390 HGEERY
-396 MLIVAKVKNHA
+396 MLIVDKVKNHA

-419 KDGTTSDISQAAD
+419 KDGHTSDISTAAD
-432 QMTIQALSE
+432 QMTINALSE

-449 YPRELKH
+449 FPRELRH

>member
-1 MSISS
+1 MS
-6 STHKIFGIIGR
+6 T
-17 LSLVKS
+17 
-23 NTLQGLNPKQR
+23 
-34 AVFLRIQVKHYTF
+34 
-47 IKNKKNIND
+47 KNKIIND
-56 PIYGFITIKDELI
+56 PIYGFITIKDPLI
-69 FKLIDHPS
+69 YELIDHPY

-123 HEITPEEE
+123 HEISAEEE

-167 KIMEDLNQEFDGALG
+167 RIMEELNNEFDGALT

-239 DDQLVVDAKG
+239 DDQLVVDSKG

-283 LKRAKYLASK
+283 LKRAKYLATQS
-293 CIALPGTQALQ
+293 IELPGTGALK
-304 HFLKA
+304 HFLAA

-317 ENPEIIAKFL
+317 ENPAILKKFL
-327 LLDDFDV
+327 ELDDFDV
-334 MSAIKDW
+334 MSGIKDW
-341 ALHEDLIL
+341 THHSDLIL
-349 SDLSRRIVHRK
+349 SDLSSRIINRN
-360 LLKIRLQAAPF
+360 LLKIRLQEEPF
-371 DEALPD
+371 EEE
-377 KLAHGIREQYGFE
+377 LAEKMAEGIRNQYGFT
-390 HGEEDY
+390 HGEERY
-396 MLIVAKVKNHA
+396 MLIVDKVKNHA

-419 KDGTTSDISQAAD
+419 KDGRTSDISTAAD
-432 QMTIQALSE
+432 QMTINALSE

-449 YPRELKH
+449 FPRELRH

>member
-1 MSISS
+1 MY
-6 STHKIFGIIGR
+6 TPARLKTCTIF
-17 LSLVKS
+17 
-23 NTLQGLNPKQR
+23 TLQ
-34 AVFLRIQVKHYTF
+34 VKLLTLST
-47 IKNKKNIND
+47 KNKIIND
-56 PIYGFITIKDELI
+56 PIYGFITVKDPLI
-69 FKLIDHPS
+69 YELIDHPY

-131 RGVLVAILL
+131 RGVLIAILL

-167 KIMEDLNQEFDGALG
+167 KIMEELNQEFDGALT
-182 LAIDIFTNNYPKAFL
+182 LAIDIFTNNHPKAFL

-239 DDQLVVDAKG
+239 DDQLVVDSKG

-283 LKRAKYLASK
+283 LKRAKYLANQGVE
-293 CIALPGTQALQ
+293 LTGTQALK
-304 HFLKA
+304 HFLHA

-317 ENPEIIAKFL
+317 ENPAILKKFL
-327 LLDDFDV
+327 ELDDFDV
-334 MSAIKDW
+334 MSGIKDW
-341 ALHEDLIL
+341 ANHNDLIL
-349 SDLSRRIVHRK
+349 SDLSGRIINRN
-360 LLKIRLQAAPF
+360 LLKIRLQETPF
-371 DEALPD
+371 EEE
-377 KLAHGIREQYGFE
+377 LAEKMAEGIRNQYGFS
-390 HGEEDY
+390 HGEERY
-396 MLIVAKVKNHA
+396 MLIVDKVKNHA

-419 KDGTTSDISQAAD
+419 KDGHTSDISTAAD
-432 QMTIQALSE
+432 QMTINALSE

-449 YPRELKH
+449 FPRELRH

>member
-1 MSISS
+1 VY
-6 STHKIFGIIGR
+6 TPARLKTCTIF
-17 LSLVKS
+17 
-23 NTLQGLNPKQR
+23 TLQ
-34 AVFLRIQVKHYTF
+34 VKLLTLST
-47 IKNKKNIND
+47 KNKIIND
-56 PIYGFITIKDELI
+56 PIYGFITVKDPLI
-69 FKLIDHPS
+69 YELIDHPY

-131 RGVLVAILL
+131 RGVLIAILL

-167 KIMEDLNQEFDGALG
+167 KIMEELNQEFDGALT

-239 DDQLVVDAKG
+239 DDQLVVDSKG
-249 IYSVEKFLVARR
+249 IYSIEKFLVARR

-283 LKRAKYLASK
+283 LKRAKYLATQGVE
-293 CIALPGTQALQ
+293 LTGTQALK
-304 HFLKA
+304 HFLHA

-317 ENPEIIAKFL
+317 ENPAILKKFL
-327 LLDDFDV
+327 ELDDFDV
-334 MSAIKDW
+334 MSGIKDW
-341 ALHEDLIL
+341 ANHSDLIL
-349 SDLSRRIVHRK
+349 SDLSGRIINRN
-360 LLKIRLQAAPF
+360 LLKIRLQESPFEEELAEKMAA
-371 DEALPD
+371 
-377 KLAHGIREQYGFE
+377 GIRNQYGFT
-390 HGEEDY
+390 HGEERY
-396 MLIVAKVKNHA
+396 MLIVDKVKNHA

-419 KDGTTSDISQAAD
+419 KDGHTSDISTAAD
-432 QMTIQALSE
+432 QMTINALSE

-449 YPRELKH
+449 FPRELRH

>member
-1 MSISS
+1 MY
-6 STHKIFGIIGR
+6 TPARLKTCTIF
-17 LSLVKS
+17 
-23 NTLQGLNPKQR
+23 TLQ
-34 AVFLRIQVKHYTF
+34 VKLLTLST
-47 IKNKKNIND
+47 KNKIIND
-56 PIYGFITIKDELI
+56 PIYGFITVKDPLI
-69 FKLIDHPS
+69 YELIDHPY

-131 RGVLVAILL
+131 RGVLIAILL

-167 KIMEDLNQEFDGALG
+167 KIMEELNQEFDGALT
-182 LAIDIFTNNYPKAFL
+182 LAIDIFTNNHPKAFL

-239 DDQLVVDAKG
+239 DDQLVVDSKG

-283 LKRAKYLASK
+283 LKRAKYLANQGVE
-293 CIALPGTQALQ
+293 LTGTQALK
-304 HFLKA
+304 HFLNA

-317 ENPEIIAKFL
+317 ENPAILKKFL
-327 LLDDFDV
+327 ELDDFDV
-334 MSAIKDW
+334 MSGIKDW
-341 ALHEDLIL
+341 ANHNDLIL
-349 SDLSRRIVHRK
+349 SDLSSRIINRN
-360 LLKIRLQAAPF
+360 LLKIRLQETPF
-371 DEALPD
+371 EEE
-377 KLAHGIREQYGFE
+377 LAEKMAEGIRNQYGFT
-390 HGEEDY
+390 HGEEHY
-396 MLIVAKVKNHA
+396 MLIVDKVKNHA

-419 KDGTTSDISQAAD
+419 KDGHTSDISTAAD
-432 QMTIQALSE
+432 QMTINALSE

-449 YPRELKH
+449 FPRELRH

>member
-1 MSISS
+1 MY
-6 STHKIFGIIGR
+6 TPARLKTCTIF
-17 LSLVKS
+17 
-23 NTLQGLNPKQR
+23 TLQ
-34 AVFLRIQVKHYTF
+34 VKLLTLST
-47 IKNKKNIND
+47 KNKIIND
-56 PIYGFITIKDELI
+56 PIYGFITVKDPLI
-69 FKLIDHPS
+69 YELIDHPY

-123 HEITPEEE
+123 HEITSEEE
-131 RGVLVAILL
+131 RGVLIAILL

-167 KIMEDLNQEFDGALG
+167 KIMEELNQEFDGALT
-182 LAIDIFTNNYPKAFL
+182 LAIDIFTNNHPKAFL

-239 DDQLVVDAKG
+239 DDQLVVDSKG

-283 LKRAKYLASK
+283 LKRAKYLANQGVE
-293 CIALPGTQALQ
+293 LTGTQALK
-304 HFLKA
+304 HFLHA

-317 ENPEIIAKFL
+317 ENPAILKKFL
-327 LLDDFDV
+327 ELDDFDV
-334 MSAIKDW
+334 MSGIKDW
-341 ALHEDLIL
+341 TNHNDLIL
-349 SDLSRRIVHRK
+349 SDLSGRIINRN
-360 LLKIRLQAAPF
+360 LLKIRLQETPF
-371 DEALPD
+371 EEE
-377 KLAHGIREQYGFE
+377 LAEKMAEGIRNQYGFT
-390 HGEEDY
+390 HGEERY
-396 MLIVAKVKNHA
+396 MLIVDKVKNHA

-419 KDGTTSDISQAAD
+419 KDGHTSDISTAAD
-432 QMTIQALSE
+432 QMTINALSE

-449 YPRELKH
+449 FPRELRH

>member
-1 MSISS
+1 MS
-6 STHKIFGIIGR
+6 T
-17 LSLVKS
+17 
-23 NTLQGLNPKQR
+23 
-34 AVFLRIQVKHYTF
+34 
-47 IKNKKNIND
+47 KNKIIND
-56 PIYGFITIKDELI
+56 PIYGFITVKDPLI
-69 FKLIDHPS
+69 YELIDHPY

-131 RGVLVAILL
+131 RGVLIAILL

-167 KIMEDLNQEFDGALG
+167 KIMEELNQEFDGALT
-182 LAIDIFTNNYPKAFL
+182 LAIDIFTNNHPKAFL

-239 DDQLVVDAKG
+239 DDQLVVDSKG

-283 LKRAKYLASK
+283 LKRAKYLANQGVE
-293 CIALPGTQALQ
+293 LTGTQALK
-304 HFLKA
+304 HFLHA

-317 ENPEIIAKFL
+317 ENPAILKKFL
-327 LLDDFDV
+327 ELDDFDV
-334 MSAIKDW
+334 MSGIKDW
-341 ALHEDLIL
+341 ANHNDLIL
-349 SDLSRRIVHRK
+349 SDLSSRIINRN
-360 LLKIRLQAAPF
+360 LLKIRLQETPF
-371 DEALPD
+371 EEEMAE
-377 KLAHGIREQYGFE
+377 KMAEGIRNQYGFS
-390 HGEEDY
+390 HGEERY
-396 MLIVAKVKNHA
+396 MLIVDKVKNHA

-419 KDGTTSDISQAAD
+419 KDGHTSDISTAAD
-432 QMTIQALSE
+432 QMTINALSE

-449 YPRELKH
+449 FPRELRH

>member
-1 MSISS
+1 
-6 STHKIFGIIGR
+6 
-17 LSLVKS
+17 
-23 NTLQGLNPKQR
+23 
-34 AVFLRIQVKHYTF
+34 
-47 IKNKKNIND
+47 
-56 PIYGFITIKDELI
+56 
-69 FKLIDHPS
+69 
-77 FQRLRRISQL
+77 
-87 GLTYLV
+87 
-93 YPGAYHTRFHHAI
+93 
-106 GAMHLMGRAIY
+106 MGRAIY

-131 RGVLVAILL
+131 RGVLIAILL

-167 KIMEDLNQEFDGALG
+167 KIMEELNQEFDGALT
-182 LAIDIFTNNYPKAFL
+182 LAIDIFTNNHPKAFL

-239 DDQLVVDAKG
+239 DDQLVVDSKG

-283 LKRAKYLASK
+283 LKRAKYLASQGVE
-293 CIALPGTQALQ
+293 LTGTQALK
-304 HFLKA
+304 HFLHA

-317 ENPEIIAKFL
+317 ENPAILKKFL
-327 LLDDFDV
+327 ELDDFDV
-334 MSAIKDW
+334 MSGIKDW
-341 ALHEDLIL
+341 ANHSDLIL
-349 SDLSRRIVHRK
+349 SDLSGRIINRN
-360 LLKIRLQAAPF
+360 LLKIRLQETPF
-371 DEALPD
+371 EEEMAE
-377 KLAHGIREQYGFE
+377 KMAEGIRNQYGFT
-390 HGEEDY
+390 HGEERY
-396 MLIVAKVKNHA
+396 MLIVDKVKNHA

-419 KDGTTSDISQAAD
+419 KDGHTSDISTAAD
-432 QMTIQALSE
+432 QMTINALSE

-449 YPRELKH
+449 FPRELRH

>member
-1 MSISS
+1 MY
-6 STHKIFGIIGR
+6 TPARLKTCTIF
-17 LSLVKS
+17 
-23 NTLQGLNPKQR
+23 TLQ
-34 AVFLRIQVKHYTF
+34 VKLLTLST
-47 IKNKKNIND
+47 KNKIIND
-56 PIYGFITIKDELI
+56 PIYGFITVKDPLI
-69 FKLIDHPS
+69 YELIDHPY

-131 RGVLVAILL
+131 RGVLIAILL

-167 KIMEDLNQEFDGALG
+167 KIMEELNQEFDGALT
-182 LAIDIFTNNYPKAFL
+182 LAIDIFTNNHPKAFL

-239 DDQLVVDAKG
+239 DDQLVVDSKG
-249 IYSVEKFLVARR
+249 IYSIEKFLVARR

-283 LKRAKYLASK
+283 LKRAKYLTTQGVE
-293 CIALPGTQALQ
+293 LTGTQALK
-304 HFLKA
+304 HFLHA

-317 ENPEIIAKFL
+317 ENPAILKKFL
-327 LLDDFDV
+327 ELDDFDV
-334 MSAIKDW
+334 MSGIKDW
-341 ALHEDLIL
+341 ANHNDLIL
-349 SDLSRRIVHRK
+349 SDLSSRIINRN
-360 LLKIRLQAAPF
+360 LLKIRLQETPF
-371 DEALPD
+371 EEE
-377 KLAHGIREQYGFE
+377 LAEKMAEGIRNQYGFT
-390 HGEEDY
+390 HGEERY
-396 MLIVAKVKNHA
+396 MLIVDKVKNHA

-419 KDGTTSDISQAAD
+419 KDGHTSDISTAAD
-432 QMTIQALSE
+432 QMTINALSE

-449 YPRELKH
+449 FPRELRH

>member
-1 MSISS
+1 MIL
-6 STHKIFGIIGR
+6 ST
-17 LSLVKS
+17 
-23 NTLQGLNPKQR
+23 
-34 AVFLRIQVKHYTF
+34 
-47 IKNKKNIND
+47 KNKIIND
-56 PIYGFITIKDELI
+56 PIYGFITVKDPLI
-69 FKLIDHPS
+69 YELIDHPY

-131 RGVLVAILL
+131 CGVLIGILL

-153 HTLIPGVSHEALSL
+153 HTIIPGVSHEALSL
-167 KIMEDLNQEFDGALG
+167 KIMEELNHEFDGALT

-197 HQLISSQ
+197 HHLISSQ

-221 VTEGSVNSERLLT
+221 VTEGSVNSERLIT

-239 DDQLVVDAKG
+239 DDQLVVDSKG
-249 IYSVEKFLVARR
+249 IYSIEKFLVARR

-283 LKRAKYLASK
+283 LKRAKYLATQGEE
-293 CIALPGTQALQ
+293 LTGTQALK
-304 HFLKA
+304 HFLHA

-317 ENPEIIAKFL
+317 ENSAILNKFVE
-327 LLDDFDV
+327 LDDFDV
-334 MSAIKDW
+334 MSGIKDW
-341 ALHEDLIL
+341 ANHSDLIL
-349 SDLSRRIVHRK
+349 SDLSSRIINRN
-360 LLKIRLQAAPF
+360 LLKIRIQEAPF
-371 DEALPD
+371 ETE
-377 KLAHGIREQYGFE
+377 LAEKMAEGIRNQYGFTY
-390 HGEEDY
+390 GEEHY
-396 MLIVAKVKNHA
+396 MLIVDKVKNHA

-419 KDGTTSDISQAAD
+419 KDGHTSDISTAAD
-432 QMTIQALSE
+432 QMTINALSE

-449 YPRELKH
+449 FPRELRH

>member
-1 MSISS
+1 VY
-6 STHKIFGIIGR
+6 TPARLKTCTIF
-17 LSLVKS
+17 
-23 NTLQGLNPKQR
+23 TLQVKLLTLN
-34 AVFLRIQVKHYTF
+34 T
-47 IKNKKNIND
+47 KNKIIND
-56 PIYGFITIKDELI
+56 PIYGFITVKDPLI
-69 FKLIDHPS
+69 YELIDHPY

-131 RGVLVAILL
+131 RGVLIAILL

-167 KIMEDLNQEFDGALG
+167 KIMEELNQEFDDALT
-182 LAIDIFTNNYPKAFL
+182 LAIDIFTNNHPKAFL

-239 DDQLVVDAKG
+239 DDQLVVDSKG

-283 LKRAKYLASK
+283 LKRAKYLANQGVE
-293 CIALPGTQALQ
+293 LTGTQALK
-304 HFLKA
+304 HFLHA

-317 ENPEIIAKFL
+317 ENPAILKKFL
-327 LLDDFDV
+327 ELDDFDV
-334 MSAIKDW
+334 MSGIKDW
-341 ALHEDLIL
+341 AKHNDLIL
-349 SDLSRRIVHRK
+349 SDLSSRIINRN
-360 LLKIRLQAAPF
+360 LLKIRLQETPF
-371 DEALPD
+371 EEEMAE
-377 KLAHGIREQYGFE
+377 KMAEGIRNQYGFT
-390 HGEEDY
+390 HGEERY
-396 MLIVAKVKNHA
+396 MLIVDKVKNHA

-419 KDGTTSDISQAAD
+419 KDGHTSDISTAAD
-432 QMTIQALSE
+432 QMTINALSE

-449 YPRELKH
+449 FPRELRH

>member
-1 MSISS
+1 MS
-6 STHKIFGIIGR
+6 T
-17 LSLVKS
+17 
-23 NTLQGLNPKQR
+23 
-34 AVFLRIQVKHYTF
+34 
-47 IKNKKNIND
+47 KNKIIND
-56 PIYGFITIKDELI
+56 PIYGFITIKDPLI
-69 FKLIDHPS
+69 YELIDHPY

-123 HEITPEEE
+123 HEISAEEE

-167 KIMEDLNQEFDGALG
+167 KIMEELNNEFDGALTM
-182 LAIDIFTNNYPKAFL
+182 AIDIFTNNYPKAFL

-239 DDQLVVDAKG
+239 DDQLVVDSKG

-283 LKRAKYLASK
+283 LKRAKYLATEG
-293 CIALPGTQALQ
+293 IELPGTGALK
-304 HFLKA
+304 HFLAA

-317 ENPEIIAKFL
+317 ENPAILKKFL
-327 LLDDFDV
+327 ELDDFDV
-334 MSAIKDW
+334 MSGIKDW
-341 ALHEDLIL
+341 AHHSDLIL
-349 SDLSRRIVHRK
+349 SDLSSRIIHRK
-360 LLKIRLQAAPF
+360 LLKIRLQEEPF
-371 DEALPD
+371 KEE
-377 KLAHGIREQYGFE
+377 LAEKMADGIRNQYGFTR
-390 HGEEDY
+390 GEEHY
-396 MLIVAKVKNHA
+396 MLIVDKVKNHA

-419 KDGTTSDISQAAD
+419 KDGRTSDISTAAD
-432 QMTIQALSE
+432 QMTINALSE

-449 YPRELKH
+449 FPRELRH